1 MNRVRLLIA
10 DAEQNAGGK
19 TADFFRQQSDIQ
31 VTGVTSDG
39 REAIQMIQETR
50 PQVVLLS
57 LALAYID
64 GTEVLRRLSEM
75 NLHVRPKILVYSA
88 LCSEFHISQC
98 MHLGAACYL
107 MRPMEL
113 SLLHRRVLEYANQT
127 SKAPPSPAPNPYWF
141 NPYSAASYSEP
152 APAFSHLQLTDLLL
166 AMGIPA
172 SHSGYAYLRSGVE
185 IMANHPDQTP
195 LITKQLYPVIAQ
207 RHNTTPTRVER
218 AIRHSI
224 EVAWERG
231 QIARV
236 NQLAGYELLHTDRRP
251 GNGALISLLAGWYM
265 EQRRPEPLKMPV
277 HRSGTVLSMT
287 GLSI

>member
-10 DAEQNAGGK
+10 DAEQNVDGQ
-19 TADFFRQQSDIQ
+19 TTDFFCQQRDIQ

-98 MHLGAACYL
+98 MHFGAACYL

-127 SKAPPSPAPNPYWF
+127 PLTPPYPTTSLSPSSSSNPH
-141 NPYSAASYSEP
+141 SAA
-152 APAFSHLQLTDLLL
+152 SHLQLTDLLL

-185 IMANHPDQTP
+185 IMANHPDQTQ

-231 QIARV
+231 QLDRV

-251 GNGALISLLAGWYM
+251 GNGALISLLAGWYL

-277 HRSGTVLSMT
+277 RRSGTVLPMT